1 MPKLKIEFEGFS
13 EVLAKLK
20 SLDGDVRKT
29 TEDALRKTHAIVTQK
44 AEAAIAPH
52 RRTGQT
58 QGSLRKDAAIEWQG
72 DVGSVKV
79 GFNIYEGG
87 LPSIFL
93 MYGTPRMQKDQK
105 LYNAFY
111 GSATLK
117 EITEAQQE
125 IFFDEIRRLEG

>member
-1 MPKLKIEFEGFS
+1 MLKLKIEFEGFN

-20 SLDGDVRKT
+20 SLDGDIRKT

-44 AEAAIAPH
+44 AEAVIAPH

-58 QGSLRKDAAIEWQG
+58 QGSLRKDAVIEWQG

-93 MYGTPRMQKDQK
+93 MYGTPRMQKDQR

-111 GSATLK
+111 GQATLK

-125 IFFDEIRRLEG
+125 IFYDEIRRLEG